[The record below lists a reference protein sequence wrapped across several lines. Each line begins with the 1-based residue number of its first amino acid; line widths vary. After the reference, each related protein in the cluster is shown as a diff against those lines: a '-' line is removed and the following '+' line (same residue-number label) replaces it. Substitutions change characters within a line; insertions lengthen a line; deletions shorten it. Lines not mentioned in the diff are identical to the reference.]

1 MADVEI
7 HTLGAALAEDAFA
20 LASRNFATQSS
31 LHVALAADVDEYR
44 AYLRPTFFD
53 DVDDGLSL
61 AATDRHSG
69 DLVGILIVRDFLK
82 QRFAGDL
89 PFQHRFD
96 PVTALFEAL
105 EEQYLRER
113 SLTPGEALLVDM
125 AAVAPS
131 HTGRGIYQTL
141 RREISTRARSAGYR
155 YTIGELTSA
164 ATQRVVLEKLRH
176 RKAAEIIP
184 AAFTYDGRR
193 PFAAV
198 TDPAV
203 IVLTEEIL

>member
-1 MADVEI
+1 MVDI
-7 HTLGAALAEDAFA
+7 DIRTLDAALAEDAFA
-20 LASRNFATQSS
+20 LASWNFATQSV
-31 LHVALAADVDEYR
+31 LHLALEANLDEYR

-61 AATDRHSG
+61 AAIDAVSG

-82 QRFAGDL
+82 QRFAGPL
-89 PFQHRFD
+89 PFQQNFD
-96 PVTALFEAL
+96 PITALFEAL
-105 EEQYLRER
+105 EAAYLRDR

-131 HTGRGIYQTL
+131 HTGRGIYQAL
-141 RREISTRARSAGYR
+141 RREISARARAAGYS

-164 ATQRVVLEKLRH
+164 ATQRVVLEKLHH
-176 RKAAEIIP
+176 RKAAGIIP
-184 AAFTYDGRR
+184 ADFTHDGGR
-193 PFAAV
+193 PFATV

-203 IVLTEEIL
+203 IMLTEETL